1 LFQLG
6 GAWPG
11 KAGQG
16 VVRLGMARHGG
27 AGQGKAGIF
36 LGGSVFEFQNSE
48 VEKFYRGVQPIP
60 VGEMITFQQ
69 LADVGFDVRNG
80 GRRLIY
86 AANRV
91 LRENDR
97 KMLINVRGVGYRM
110 SAGKD
115 QMEHAWG
122 RRTRARRQ
130 IGKAVHEVTY
140 IDTAKLTVDERKTL
154 TDRENHLKQQL
165 RLLRARNI
173 AAQKVAKQAI
183 VKVEK
188 SVEIQQES
196 LSRIDQLIAEA
207 EKIRKQLRA

>member
-1 LFQLG
+1 MCRRL
-6 GAWPG
+6 GAWRG
-11 KAGQG
+11 T
-16 VVRLGMARHGG
+16 
-27 AGQGKAGIF
+27 AGQGKARQGEEVF
-36 LGGSVFEFQNSE
+36 VFEFQNSD

-60 VGEMITFQQ
+60 VGETVSFRQ

-97 KMLINVRGVGYRM
+97 KMLINIRGVGYRM
-110 SAGKD
+110 SAGRE
-115 QMEHAWG
+115 QMDHAWG
-122 RRTRARRQ
+122 RKTRASRQ
-130 IGKAVHEVTY
+130 MRKAVHEVTY
-140 IDTAKLTVDERKTL
+140 IDTAKLTADDRKTL
-154 TDRENHLKQQL
+154 TDREIYLKQQL

-173 AAQKVAKQAI
+173 TAQKVAKQAI

-196 LSRIDQLIAEA
+196 LNRIDQLIAEA
-207 EKIRKQLRA
+207 EKIRKRLRA